1 MSDPVRQTGSRAS
14 PGGSGASSGGSAAGF
29 EPAVARWRAM
39 VEAEHAQT
47 DRLRGEAPPEDYWS
61 PFAGQFRP
69 DLAGPEDPT
78 LRLIAPMVSPDWEI
92 LDVGAGGG
100 RLALLL
106 ARLCRRVTAV
116 EPSAAMAAELRE
128 AARINDIGNVSVVET
143 TWEEADVQPADLV
156 VCAHVLY
163 TSREVGAFLRKMEER
178 ARARVVVA
186 LFTDTPQ
193 WQLFPFWE
201 RVYGEERLRLPGLT
215 DLMGVLWEMGVYPDL
230 TMLPPRISQGYPDRE
245 RARELIR
252 ARLFIAPGSE
262 QDRRLGQAMDELL
275 VPQPDGGVK
284 VKGVSERRAGLVTWR
299 PADTTRA

>member
-1 MSDPVRQTGSRAS
+1 MSSVSPWDGSRAS
-14 PGGSGASSGGSAAGF
+14 PGS
-29 EPAVARWRAM
+29 AVARWRNR

-78 LRLIAPMVSPDWEI
+78 LRLIAPMVAPDWEV

-100 RLALLL
+100 RLALPL
-106 ARLCRRVTAV
+106 ARLCRHVTAV

-128 AARINDIGNVSVVET
+128 AARINDIDNVSVVEA
-143 TWEEADVQPADLV
+143 TWEEADVPPADLV

-163 TSREVGAFLRKMEER
+163 TAREVGPFLRKMQTH
-178 ARARVVVA
+178 ARERVVAV

-230 TMLPPRISQGYPDRE
+230 TMLPPRTSQGYPDRE

-262 QDRRLGQAMDELL
+262 QDRRLEQAMADLL
-275 VPQPDGGVK
+275 VPEPDGGVR
-284 VKGVSERRAGLVTWR
+284 VKGASERRAGLVTWR
-299 PADTTRA
+299 PSDSAEA